1 MSVTKY
7 KQYKKETKCYYCST
21 QFNKTHT
28 FATVNTGRWYICNK
42 KARFQ
47 AMFTVCDTS
56 VSGCDVFWLKFTR
69 ICSVHLNRTERIRNR
84 TSASDRTELKT
95 SLTNIYTRTVWQ
107 EYHSKYSRFSVSS
120 AVKRITKSGQ
130 KKTNTVYVSWHFKEA
145 HKSGVETGQNTESD
159 WIRSYLLGLIAV
171 PLRR

>member
-7 KQYKKETKCYYCST
+7 KQYKRETKCYYCST

-28 FATVNTGRWYICNK
+28 FATVNTGKWYICNK
-42 KARFQ
+42 KARLQ

-130 KKTNTVYVSWHFKEA
+130 KKNKYSIRQLALQRSPQIWSWN
-145 HKSGVETGQNTESD
+145 GRESD
-159 WIRSYLLGLIAV
+159 WIRSYLFGLIAV
-171 PLRR
+171 SLRR